1 MPTLPETFDAILLGA
16 GQTNNPLG
24 RTLARGGWKVA
35 LIEKGDVGGTC
46 ANVGCTPT
54 KAMIGCARVAHQARR
69 GAEFGIHVGDVVVR
83 LDEVRERTQGIVK
96 DFRTGSERE
105 LAATNGLEL
114 IRGEG
119 SFTGPRAV
127 LVKLND
133 GGERRLAARVVVI
146 DTGGLPA
153 RPDIPGLD
161 SVPWLDSTGMLDLV
175 EVPERLTVLGGGYIG
190 LEYAQMFQ
198 RFGGR
203 VTVLQKDDQLM
214 SSEDPD
220 MAAALAEILRG
231 EGIEIHLNAEAT
243 RVSGSAGDVRVTY
256 QTEGREREAAGTHLL
271 VAVGRSPNTEALNLA
286 AAGVETDD
294 RGYIKVDEKLETNVP
309 GVYAPGDV
317 NGGPAFTQVAHNDN
331 RILRDNLLR
340 DMRVYATA
348 FLRTLNA
355 PILPF
360 DYRATVDELSAA
372 VARYQEA
379 AGHDFGL
386 EPTQDALEALRDAL
400 DEMYEAFATI
410 GDNQDRRSAA
420 NDAQVDIARILVTL
434 GYTRDGRFRQDPAR
448 AIPTLPALACALQL
462 PDADPGFRP
471 VLLNELRREQNA
483 VVWELIQ
490 AVATVEQ
497 AIEWQSPRE

>member
-340 DMRVYATA
+340 DAGRVTTGRLIPMVTFTDPQYGRVGLTEKQARQEGRRIRIARMPMNQVSRAIEIGEDRGLIKAVVDAETDQILGCAALA
-348 FLRTLNA
+348 FEGGEIMSMVQVA
-355 PILPF
+355 MMGDLP
-360 DYRATVDELSAA
+360 
-372 VARYQEA
+372 YQR
-379 AGHDFGL
+379 
-386 EPTQDALEALRDAL
+386 LRD
-400 DEMYEAFATI
+400 DMFAH
-410 GDNQDRRSAA
+410 
-420 NDAQVDIARILVTL
+420 
-434 GYTRDGRFRQDPAR
+434 
-448 AIPTLPALACALQL
+448 PTLAR
-462 PDADPGFRP
+462 G
-471 VLLNELRREQNA
+471 LNGLFA
-483 VVWELIQ
+483 SF
-490 AVATVEQ
+490 VE
-497 AIEWQSPRE
+497 